1 MIRIGFS
8 KLAVVKSLSVK
19 KFICLLVVTL
29 ILSSCEKKQI
39 SILPFE
45 VTKDVS
51 CGDLYDNGYKRSFGV
66 DVILIGKKMNDTT
79 IFYQI
84 DIPTIAPEE
93 RTFYNFYKSR
103 PTVVNPINKSTKYD
117 KYLEMDALTLKDS
130 IYEFVW
136 GDIQKQQRD
145 ICSEGKVSWRNFMLE
160 LKKEETEN
168 YRNTIDT
175 NKYKILNI
183 NKDSDYYIDKFKVV
197 NLITKD
203 TFYCSVYEQNK
214 KYYFSST
221 FTLIN
226 YE

>member
-1 MIRIGFS
+1 
-8 KLAVVKSLSVK
+8 VK
-19 KFICLLVVTL
+19 KFICLLVVAL
-29 ILSSCEKKQI
+29 SFSSCEKKQI

-51 CGDLYDNGYKRSFGV
+51 CDDLYDNGYKRSFGV

-79 IFYQI
+79 IYYEV

-93 RTFYNFYKSR
+93 RTFYNSYKSS
-103 PTVVNPINKSTKYD
+103 PTIVNTLNKSTKYD
-117 KYLEMDALTLKDS
+117 KYLEKDALALSDS
-130 IYEFVW
+130 IYELVW
-136 GDIQKQQRD
+136 QDINLQRNYVCD
-145 ICSEGKVSWRNFMLE
+145 EGNVSWRNFMLE
-160 LKKEETEN
+160 LKESEIIH

-175 NKYKILNI
+175 TKYKILDVE
-183 NKDSDYYIDKFKVV
+183 KESQYLIDQFDVV

-203 TFYCSVYEQNK
+203 TFNCSVYKQNN

-221 FTLIN
+221 FTLIE